1 MTKIYGIWIHG
12 MVKNGR
18 DNTELEKKRVSN
30 WDDDGFRGKFFIHNH
45 SFYESRYAIGDLCAY
60 GNPGYYYQVN
70 ISIHEY
76 GSEIPVVYSGE
87 QCLPSSYGIVE
98 FDISNSNIGYVV
110 SGTGSQGVVLVR
122 DKMHSITGQMQG

>member
-1 MTKIYGIWIHG
+1 
-12 MVKNGR
+12 MVE
-18 DNTELEKKRVSN
+18 NTELEKRVNN
-30 WDDDGFRGKFFIHNH
+30 WDDK
-45 SFYESRYAIGDLCAY
+45 ESRYAIGDLCAY

-110 SGTGSQGVVLVR
+110 SGTGSQGGCLCPWT
-122 DKMHSITGQMQG
+122 KCTALQGRCNNFRFGKFIFQ